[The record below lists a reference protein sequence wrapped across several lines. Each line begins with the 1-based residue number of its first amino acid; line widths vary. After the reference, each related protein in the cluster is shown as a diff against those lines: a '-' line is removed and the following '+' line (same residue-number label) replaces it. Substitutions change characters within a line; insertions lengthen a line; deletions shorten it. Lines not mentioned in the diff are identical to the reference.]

1 MGERSRWVIPLDT
14 YIGWSSVSVWVR
26 GVFRKTVVGDWH
38 FNYLSGSHLQS
49 QVKSHRQVMVFMP
62 LVLVWIGLVCQDM
75 IGRQNIKVAM
85 TGRLLFYCY
94 FQSVYCLLRTVS
106 FVWGREGGR
115 EGERETMTEW
125 KGRRRGVCKR
135 PGPSPLV
142 LQQGLGK
149 HDGKPCLQNVVGLG
163 HVLHQTPPR
172 NSKTKKSFER
182 PHSNKLS
189 LKLQSQHLGAS
200 GSATTV
206 CFTQK
211 YQFLFRAL
219 FKDKIRFSRASK

>member
-1 MGERSRWVIPLDT
+1 MGHPSRHIA
-14 YIGWSSVSVWVR
+14 WSSVSVWVR

-49 QVKSHRQVMVFMP
+49 QDKSFHQVMVFMP
-62 LVLVWIGLVCQDM
+62 LVVVWIGQFCHDV
-75 IGRQNIKVAM
+75 IGHQNIKVAV
-85 TGRLLFYCY
+85 TGQLLFYCY

-106 FVWGREGGR
+106 VVWGREGGR
-115 EGERETMTEW
+115 EGGRERERERDHDREW
-125 KGRRRGVCKR
+125 KGRRRGVCTR

-142 LQQGLGK
+142 LQQGLGE
-149 HDGKPCLQNVVGLG
+149 HDGKPCLQNVVGRG

-189 LKLQSQHLGAS
+189 LKLQSQHRGAS

-211 YQFLFRAL
+211 YQFLFRAP